1 MMARPNPKKN
11 RFKESLKMTVAEA
24 IVTNLDEENEDRAV
38 FTEHEI
44 QVRLR
49 AFGITTVRI
58 QAE

>member
-1 MMARPNPKKN
+1 
-11 RFKESLKMTVAEA
+11 MTVAEA